1 MTNSHSQR
9 DLVLIRFPFSNKQE
23 FKIRPVVVMSN
34 DDYNKKFSDFIAI
47 PLTSNLKLRDHALL
61 ITNRQMETGVL
72 KADSKAK
79 VDKISSIDKE
89 TIIKKIGRINK
100 DTYNELKKMLLSI
113 I

>member
-1 MTNSHSQR
+1 
-9 DLVLIRFPFSNKQE
+9 
-23 FKIRPVVVMSN
+23 MSN

-47 PLTSNLKLRDHALL
+47 PLTSNLRVRDHALL

-72 KADSKAK
+72 KEDSKAK

-89 TIIKKIGRINK
+89 IIIKKIGRINK
-100 DTYNELKKMLLSI
+100 DTYNELKKMLLNI

>member
-1 MTNSHSQR
+1 
-9 DLVLIRFPFSNKQE
+9 
-23 FKIRPVVVMSN
+23 MSN
-34 DDYNKKFSDFIAI
+34 DNYNKKFSDFIAI

-72 KADSKAK
+72 KGDSKAK

-89 TIIKKIGRINK
+89 IIIKKIGRINK